1 MKKRFF
7 LCLLLITASLLC
19 SCSDQK
25 YTSERTPSNTEG
37 ATDSKTTPSEPKQQ
51 EKELITIVNGT
62 IVDVAWEYNETVTEL
77 LDLAKNKAITVY
89 TTIYGGFEQVGS
101 LPQSFPKKDVQMT
114 TEPGDV
120 VLYSGNPLVVFFG
133 SNTWSYT
140 KLGHINLAAE
150 RLAELLGSE
159 SAVIEIKYE

>member
-1 MKKRFF
+1 MD
-7 LCLLLITASLLC
+7 L
-19 SCSDQK
+19 
-25 YTSERTPSNTEG
+25 
-37 ATDSKTTPSEPKQQ
+37 
-51 EKELITIVNGT
+51 
-62 IVDVAWEYNETVTEL
+62 AWEYNETVTEL

-120 VLYSGNPLVVFFG
+120 VLYSGNQLVVFFG

-150 RLAELLGSE
+150 QLAELLGSE